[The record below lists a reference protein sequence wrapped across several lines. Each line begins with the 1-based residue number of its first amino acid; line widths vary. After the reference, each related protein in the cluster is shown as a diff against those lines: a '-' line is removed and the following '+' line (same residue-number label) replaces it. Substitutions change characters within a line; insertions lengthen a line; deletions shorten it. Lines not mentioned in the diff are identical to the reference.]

1 MDVTGNITNLAMM
14 LDGQK
19 PLIFTRGEKTKP
31 VSKEE
36 LEKYTGTY
44 MLGNMEAK
52 VYVKEALHL
61 LVPGQ
66 PEYELVPVGPHKF
79 TIKVL
84 PGFTVLF
91 DVDKDGKVTGFTSIQ
106 PNGSFKAKK
115 K

>member
-1 MDVTGNITNLAMM
+1 MGSDGRHRKYCQYFAMM

-61 LVPGQ
+61 LSAGASR
-66 PEYELVPVGPHKF
+66 GRARARR
-79 TIKVL
+79 
-84 PGFTVLF
+84 
-91 DVDKDGKVTGFTSIQ
+91 S
-106 PNGSFKAKK
+106 A
-115 K
+115 